1 LPLHLAQIRDVA
13 RPRPTPR
20 PTRMLNLLDPGTD
33 RTRFDPR
40 ARVRFAHQQLL
51 RRLKRNQLA
60 RRDRTAHS
68 LVFAPRE
75 TRYLGYRQIATSLVA
90 QTLPRAIQSLADLE
104 LVTQERSSTRRRGCL
119 LGGGAG
125 DEVL

>member
-1 LPLHLAQIRDVA
+1 
-13 RPRPTPR
+13 
-20 PTRMLNLLDPGTD
+20 MLNLLDPGTD
-33 RTRFDPR
+33 WTRFDPC

-75 TRYLGYRQIATSLVA
+75 IRNLGHSQITTTPVA
-90 QTLPRAIQSLADLE
+90 QALPRAIQSLADLE
-104 LVTQERSSTRRRGCL
+104 LVTQERSSTSTGDARW
-119 LGGGAG
+119 GGAAG
-125 DEVL
+125 HEVL